1 MIQHSSGEE
10 ESRIS
15 YNENSVSL
23 EQDEE
28 IHCKTAKPTNGQY
41 ETWHIKK
48 PLMDRRKDATQATMD
63 SFYAKKGHRFETE
76 TEVASASHTP
86 RPP

>member
-1 MIQHSSGEE
+1 MKI
-10 ESRIS
+10 
-15 YNENSVSL
+15 L

-28 IHCKTAKPTNGQY
+28 SRCKTAKPMNGQY
-41 ETWHIKK
+41 EAWRIKK
-48 PLMDRRKDATQATMD
+48 SLMGRRKDATQATMD
-63 SFYAKKGHRFETE
+63 SFYAKKGQKFETE